1 MQYLLFL
8 WKLLFKNVTILKTL
22 LFARPVASVTSFL
35 TDIRVIVVLNFLAI
49 PCLDLDLDLGHR
61 QATVG

>member
-8 WKLLFKNVTILKTL
+8 WKLLFKNFTILKTL

-35 TDIRVIVVLNFLAI
+35 TDVRVIVVLNFLAI
-49 PCLDLDLDLGHR
+49 TRLDLGHR